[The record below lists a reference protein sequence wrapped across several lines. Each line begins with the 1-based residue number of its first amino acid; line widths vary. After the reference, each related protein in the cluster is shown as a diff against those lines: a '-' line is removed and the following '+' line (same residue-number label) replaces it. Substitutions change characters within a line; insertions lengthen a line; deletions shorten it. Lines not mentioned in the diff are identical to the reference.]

1 MDILGFFMDKKAKKI
16 LFQTYW
22 KNGWI
27 NDKDI
32 IISKENFE
40 YAKSKG
46 LMFDNITI
54 THDEC
59 INEILEIVKK
69 ISMEKVSR
77 AFLSS
82 LSNRRL
88 DWRSGIASYFIAK
101 QLTKHTYS
109 KAVSGHGYT
118 DNGEIDYTVYT
129 CGICRDLKYGII
141 GSKKYIDNDLNVM
154 NFERIKWGGVRHGD
168 LLYTLLDLRI
178 FYTEEITE
186 PTNGDITIF
195 QKILETIETSQP
207 NDYPGA
213 LEKRL
218 SECIKSTKDE
228 RKILMEIMGCI
239 EILKPA
245 SYDRPRRGKS
255 DWKYIEFWR
264 GEDKYNQNV
273 VNKYFGKYL

>member
-1 MDILGFFMDKKAKKI
+1 MDKRAKNI
-16 LFQTYW
+16 LFKTYW

-27 NDKDI
+27 DDKNVKITQED
-32 IISKENFE
+32 FE

-54 THDEC
+54 THDDC
-59 INEILEIVKK
+59 VNEILEIVKK
-69 ISMEKVSR
+69 ISVKKISQ

-101 QLTKHTYS
+101 QLTKHAYS
-109 KAVSGHGYT
+109 KAVSGHGYNE
-118 DNGEIDYTVYT
+118 NGEIDCTVYT

-141 GSKKYIDNDLNVM
+141 GDEKYTDGDLNVM

-178 FYTEEITE
+178 FCTEEITE
-186 PTNGDITIF
+186 PTNEDIIIF
-195 QKILETIETSQP
+195 KNILETIETSQP
-207 NDYPGA
+207 NDYPST

-218 SECIKSTKDE
+218 SECIKSTKNE
-228 RKILMEIMGCI
+228 RNILMEIMGCI

-245 SYDRPRRGKS
+245 SYDRPRRGRN

-264 GEDKYNQNV
+264 GEDKYNINM
-273 VNKYFGKYL
+273 VNRYFEKYL

>member
-1 MDILGFFMDKKAKKI
+1 MDKKAKKI

-32 IISKENFE
+32 ITSKEDFE

-59 INEILEIVKK
+59 INEISGIVEKT
-69 ISMEKVSR
+69 SMEKVSQ

-82 LSNRRL
+82 LSRKRL
-88 DWRSGIASYFIAK
+88 DWRSSIASYFIAK
-101 QLTKHTYS
+101 QLTKHAYS
-109 KAVSGHGYT
+109 KVVSGHGYN
-118 DNGEIDYTVYT
+118 NGKISHTTYT
-129 CGICRDLKYGII
+129 CGICRDLKHGII
-141 GSKKYIDNDLNVM
+141 GDEKYNNRDLNVM

-186 PTNGDITIF
+186 PTNDDITIF

-228 RKILMEIMGCI
+228 RKILMEIMACI

-245 SYDRPRRGKS
+245 SYNRSRRGKH
-255 DWKYIEFWR
+255 DWNYVEFWR
-264 GEDKYNQNV
+264 GEDKYNQDV